1 MYKKLKKI
9 KSPFLILAASYLVL
23 SGCSVENTST
33 SKPNKSYDKEV
44 KAYAKFVPKRQDDF
58 AWENDKVAFRVYGPA
73 APLKGHASGVDAWLK
88 KVDYSIIDKW
98 YEETFNQTGSYHT
111 DTGEGY
117 DPYHVGISRGVG
129 GSAIWVDGKDYT
141 AHNYKS
147 YKIHENGPEKVVFTL
162 EYEFQTPLG
171 RVNESKTISL
181 PMGSNLYQVNSVF
194 KLDGKPAAL
203 PIAIGITTH
212 DGKAT
217 VAHSKSAGRISAWEE
232 FDAKALG
239 TGVIIEPKK
248 VQDIK
253 HISKETKDESHI
265 WLFTN
270 SEENGSLE
278 YYAGFA
284 WEAAGEITTQ
294 TQWQSYLDNFNK

>member
-1 MYKKLKKI
+1 MNKKLKEK
-9 KSPFLILAASYLVL
+9 KSPLLLLAASYLIL
-23 SGCSVENTST
+23 SGCANESSSTTQSQSVY
-33 SKPNKSYDKEV
+33 KSEV

-98 YEETFNQTGSYHT
+98 YAEAFNKTGSYHT

-147 YKIHENGPEKVVFTL
+147 YKILTNGPDKVVFTL
-162 EYEFQTPLG
+162 EYEFETPLG
-171 RVNESKTISL
+171 LVNESKTISL
-181 PMGSNLYQVNSVF
+181 PMGSNLYQVNSEF
-194 KLDGKPAAL
+194 KLDGKPASL

-212 DGKAT
+212 DEKAT
-217 VAHSKSAGRISAWEE
+217 VSHNEQTGRISASET
-232 FDAKALG
+232 FDSMALW
-239 TGVIIEPKK
+239 TGIVIEPNK
-248 VQDIK
+248 VTDIK
-253 HISKETKDESHI
+253 HIAKETKDESHI
-265 WLFTN
+265 WLLTK
-270 SEENGSLE
+270 SEKNGSIE

-294 TQWQSYLDNFNK
+294 AQWHSYLDNFNK

>member
-1 MYKKLKKI
+1 M
-9 KSPFLILAASYLVL
+9 F
-23 SGCSVENTST
+23 GCAETST
-33 SKPNKSYDKEV
+33 SVEATAHSFNNEV
-44 KAYAKFVPKRQDDF
+44 KAYAKYVPKRQDDF

-88 KVDYSIIDKW
+88 KVDYSIINKW
-98 YEETFNQTGSYHT
+98 YEETFNGTGSYHT

-147 YKIHENGPEKVVFTL
+147 YKIHTNGPDNVVFTL

-171 RVNESKTISL
+171 LVNESKTISL

-194 KLDGKPAAL
+194 KLNGKPASL

-212 DGKAT
+212 DEKAA
-217 VAHSKSAGRISAWEE
+217 VAYNEKSGRISAWET
-232 FDAKALG
+232 FDSMALG
-239 TGVIIEPKK
+239 TGVVINPNK
-248 VQDIK
+248 VKDIQ
-253 HISKETKDESHI
+253 HIPKETKDESHI

-294 TQWQSYLDNFNK
+294 AQWHSYLDNFDK